1 MGARPGGHTVWRRIR
16 GESTVET
23 GSPGS
28 TSHLCEA
35 TLDPGPL
42 PTADHRV
49 VYRGPGFLLRLLAV
63 RVQAPSNTTASTA
76 ALSRCLPKN
85 KPAAAPAT
93 ARNAAPRQTK
103 KTTTTMTLTNWRS
116 SGPKKSDDGRSHGL
130 PEPGTLVTER
140 LHRNERVGGKKKR
153 Q

>member
-16 GESTVET
+16 GGESTVET

-28 TSHLCEA
+28 PGSTSRLCEA

-63 RVQAPSNTTASTA
+63 RVQAPSNTSASTA
-76 ALSRCLPKN
+76 ALSRCLPKKKQTCRCTCHGTKRRPTTDQEN
-85 KPAAAPAT
+85 DDDFDELTELGAKEERRRAQPRASR
-93 ARNAAPRQTK
+93 ARYRCDRTFA
-103 KTTTTMTLTNWRS
+103 
-116 SGPKKSDDGRSHGL
+116 
-130 PEPGTLVTER
+130 
-140 LHRNERVGGKKKR
+140 
-153 Q
+153 